1 MRFAITILAIWLA
14 LTSSVA
20 ARDIFV
26 NNVAGDDRRGGDSP
40 SPLGGEMGPL
50 RSISFALRAARKG
63 DRIIVANTGQPY
75 REYITLQGA
84 RNSGRRAEAPFVI
97 EGNGAVLD
105 GAYPIPANLWEHYRN
120 DVFRFR
126 PMRLAHQILFLNEK
140 PAMRQQ
146 AALEAQ
152 QLPELAPLQWSLFRG
167 QIYFRVEKDALPHQY
182 NLSHTV
188 LPAGI
193 TLYQVRHVVIRDLVI
208 QGYQLDGVNA
218 QDGVTDTTLIGL
230 TCRGNGRS
238 GISVGGAS
246 RVRVEASLVGNN
258 GVAQV
263 RAEGWSKTDIVN
275 CDLVESTAPPVVR
288 EGDHAKVQVANS
300 SE

>member
-1 MRFAITILAIWLA
+1 MRLVTTILTIWLA

-26 NNVAGDDRRGGDSP
+26 NNVAGDDQRSGDSP
-40 SPLGGEMGPL
+40 TPHGGEIGPL
-50 RSISFALRAARKG
+50 QSINSALRAAQKG

-75 REYITLQGA
+75 RECITLQGA
-84 RNSGRRAEAPFVI
+84 GNSGRRSEAPFVI

-105 GAYPIPANLWEHYRN
+105 GAYPVPVNLWEHYRD

-146 AALEAQ
+146 AAPEAQ
-152 QLPELAPLQWSLFRG
+152 QLPELAPLQWSLFRRHV
-167 QIYFRVEKDALPHQY
+167 YFRVEKDALPHQY

-218 QDGVTDTTLIGL
+218 QDGVTDATLVGL
-230 TCRGNGRS
+230 TCRGNARS

-246 RVRVEASLVGNN
+246 RVRVEACLVGNN

-263 RAEGWSKTDIVN
+263 RAGGWSKTDIVN
-275 CDLVESTAPPVVR
+275 CDLVESTAPPVLR
-288 EGDHAKVQVANS
+288 EGDHAQVQVADS
-300 SE
+300 SD